1 MDAIKLAQDVIDCE
15 IAGLQHVR
23 DSLGTGFTESVDAIL
38 NGLKVG
44 RKVVITGMGKNLHI
58 AEKIS
63 ATLAS
68 TGTTSVILN
77 PAQAMHGDLGI
88 LQSGDILIAL
98 SYSGE
103 SEEILLMVP
112 PAKRMNVTI
121 IGLTG
126 DPESTLAKH
135 CDIILPATVA
145 REACPFNMAPTT
157 STTATLALGD
167 ALAMVLLDA
176 RGFKREDYAKLH
188 PSGAIGKALLLR
200 VGDIMRH
207 GDRVAS
213 VPEDAS
219 LKDVLLAMTEAR
231 SGSAGIVDASGK
243 LLGIFTDGDLRRH
256 IGDTDNILD
265 QPITALMTKSPIT
278 VREDE
283 LAVDVL
289 KIFEDHNIDDLLVVD
304 ETNHIVGAVDIQDLP
319 KLKIM

>member
-1 MDAIKLAQDVIDCE
+1 
-15 IAGLQHVR
+15 
-23 DSLGTGFTESVDAIL
+23 
-38 NGLKVG
+38 
-44 RKVVITGMGKNLHI
+44 
-58 AEKIS
+58 
-63 ATLAS
+63 
-68 TGTTSVILN
+68 
-77 PAQAMHGDLGI
+77 
-88 LQSGDILIAL
+88 
-98 SYSGE
+98 
-103 SEEILLMVP
+103 
-112 PAKRMNVTI
+112 
-121 IGLTG
+121 
-126 DPESTLAKH
+126 
-135 CDIILPATVA
+135 LPATVA

-188 PSGAIGKALLLR
+188 PSGSIGKALLLR

-256 IGDTDNILD
+256 MGDTDNILD